1 MTIPQPK
8 KIFYLEDIAELQ
20 NGGAWKENE
29 YADTGVCVVRVTD
42 CQSGTI
48 DLRSCKH
55 LPITSFNKYSKHKLL
70 SNDLVIATV
79 GSHPTQPGSVVGRTS
94 VVPQKASGALLNQNA
109 VRVRAKND
117 ILDQRF
123 LNLFSKTE
131 QFRNYIISHA
141 RGAANQVRMS
151 LELLR
156 KMPIG
161 LPPLPT
167 QRRIASILSAYDDLI
182 ENNTR
187 RIAILEEMARRLY
200 REWFVNFRFP
210 GYETARFVE
219 TELGLVP
226 EGWELKTVTELFEII
241 GGGTPSKSEASY
253 WDGGNIN
260 WYSPSDLTRGKTIF
274 ANKSS
279 EKITNLG
286 LQKSSARL
294 FPAYS
299 VMLTSRA
306 TIGVIAINTTE
317 ACTNQGFIT
326 CLPNKRFP
334 LWLLFHWLK
343 ENVELF
349 ISLGTGATFKEIT
362 KGTFKTIPLVL
373 PQEIIIEE
381 FSMLAEPMMKNIL
394 TLENQNS
401 NLRAQRDLLLPKL
414 ISGELDV
421 SEAEDFFEEDVV

>member
-1 MTIPQPK
+1 MTMPQSK
-8 KIFYLEDIAELQ
+8 KLFYLEDIAELQ

-117 ILDQRF
+117 ILDQGF

-131 QFRNYIISHA
+131 QFKNYIISHA

-156 KMPIG
+156 KMPIE

-200 REWFVNFRFP
+200 EEWFVNFRFP
-210 GYETARFVE
+210 GHETARFVE
-219 TELGLVP
+219 TELGPVP
-226 EGWELKTVTELFEII
+226 EGWEVVALEDIANEVRDAVNPGQVHQDTPYVGLEHIPRRSITLCEWGTAANVNSSKLIFKKRDILFGKIRPYFHKVATAPIDGICSTDTILIRPKQHSFYSIVLCSVSSDAFVSHAVQTSNGTKMPRADWKVLKKYLV
-241 GGGTPSKSEASY
+241 A
-253 WDGGNIN
+253 
-260 WYSPSDLTRGKTIF
+260 
-274 ANKSS
+274 
-279 EKITNLG
+279 
-286 LQKSSARL
+286 
-294 FPAYS
+294 FPKN
-299 VMLTSRA
+299 
-306 TIGVIAINTTE
+306 GV
-317 ACTNQGFIT
+317 
-326 CLPNKRFP
+326 LKRFN
-334 LWLLFHWLK
+334 
-343 ENVELF
+343 EVIVDAVEQTQNLM
-349 ISLGTGATFKEIT
+349 FKN
-362 KGTFKTIPLVL
+362 
-373 PQEIIIEE
+373 
-381 FSMLAEPMMKNIL
+381 A
-394 TLENQNS
+394 

-421 SEAEDFFEEDVV
+421 SEA